1 MKSGKGVCMAKLQVL
16 GEYFNPYEAA
26 HSRFSRNDFYRE
38 SDWQTFAKRGELDN
52 YLYVMENT
60 NKLPSFEDIKNDYNY
75 DYLSTDERF
84 TLMANELQG
93 DRTNTDTERTET
105 VYNEA
110 TGAQEERTFKMSDYD
125 YTKKLL
131 KERGEYLKY
140 QDDLRIAQEEKD
152 NIHPFMK
159 FLNGLGGTL
168 GHLVIGATETVD
180 GVLSLLSTPVN
191 MIASAVTGEDKVREG
206 FETGEEGDWDN
217 ALNWRIFD
225 KIGFKDEILNW
236 EKSQS
241 PLVDMEGNYVGVGK
255 YILSIAD
262 SIGQYL
268 PAAAITIASG
278 GTLAPLANV
287 LYYGGMYGNTMNEMV
302 EDPRMSTVPTAE
314 LMINSGLRTTAEWAV
329 QKGLNKL
336 LGSSIMDNVI
346 FGETAKGVTSISG
359 TGAIQRIV
367 MDAWH
372 EGIEEVFQDL
382 ATQSIN
388 SFFGLHK
395 QQFNNYNDWSMS
407 HFADA
412 FLIGAMS
419 SLVSSSFSLAK
430 SGISDLVNRKSNTD
444 PKMNFLAKYEFKRV
458 MSDMVSQYN
467 EMVNSKNIDIE
478 TKRKITGQLYANF
491 STISKVYN
499 AMGEERFSKATSL
512 LEKLGGFKEMSDYQ
526 LTRFAE
532 GIMTRF
538 EDLRKDFVVEQV
550 AESMKK
556 AQMSNIQAV
565 VNKDTDLDELLD
577 TSDEDVKA
585 SIETIKRIYKADP
598 NVQRIVLTTDGNT
611 VVQLDNTLFVPI
623 EYAKNADGNIIL
635 KTRAEQDFVQNT
647 INAVKLKPVLNSVL
661 DIYKKVSGETNA
673 NLETAVYNLFFNS
686 NFQKVVLSIANKDI
700 YSLMAHLNDTIQS
713 ATSKSVKDDIL
724 KQRMKSALN
733 SLRVNLGIYL
743 VYQQEADLTEVVS
756 LYKGTNTIER
766 IREQRYDRDLR
777 NRVIKDGPT
786 PQDLTSLSAR
796 INSMPAS
803 QEVKGEIL
811 DKIKSDNYIVR
822 ASGMKELETFYRN
835 VYNSP
840 YDGKT
845 YLPTNSI
852 QNNIF
857 NNYLQDSGLTI
868 STITDMPA
876 TDSPIYETI
885 VNTNGKV
892 DPETV
897 LAYRRDMFKAY
908 TNYQWDFTIINGK
921 ISLEYIGKNKEYG
934 YKKFVDER
942 DNIYFNKSNR
952 ERYLVT
958 PDLTTQSYISSLL
971 NPKLDAVSRANIT
984 VTDAIYNPSY
994 LSEST
999 RNDIKSKYHVDAN
1012 PEVTFLYLRE
1022 RLLNK
1027 TRGKVSIV
1035 ATTNGTF
1042 QFVNVKPMYEAL
1054 KSKSYTIDDITED
1067 GKPLSSYVDKQ
1078 YIVGR
1083 LNDTLVMLGRY
1094 SEYDPVNNI
1103 IYIARDTPT
1112 EVSFALAHE
1121 LQHAIQVE
1129 NNLNGGLTYDWLTNS
1144 NLNAKQ
1150 RKDIVNDIKKHRP
1163 DLFKGVKDI
1172 DTMYDIAERFI
1183 YDTTGETQA
1192 YGVENQWDVNDFYP
1206 TIIKYNNDGSVNIT
1220 TPWGNHYDVASKQ
1233 MSISDYSINYDTERK
1248 IRSVISSI
1256 VKPWNEVPDYKT
1268 GIITRNGEVLFSN
1281 VTNNHDD
1288 IYNVVEQAVG
1298 VDTAEEWADNIVQI
1312 GYFDYGDS
1320 TAYNIRVGLNDITY
1334 NQRNAI
1340 IDTIDELLSRGEYV
1354 IFDNVDANINS
1365 TNYKTG
1371 KDMLK
1376 AAEDIRRANKQSDI
1390 SSAQMAPNKNIL
1402 DVPGMDKVNTWYRQN
1417 LTEMQPNS
1425 LLGLI
1430 LPDGTVGF
1438 SSDYWTHF
1446 DLQKAAT
1453 SNFNEKYVNAYNNRL
1468 VEIAINGRFGRQF
1481 FDSLSIRINGNL
1493 SLDQRESLIDFVND
1507 ALMNGSQIEIEH
1519 VPTGAYSSSDGVT
1532 DARGL
1537 LKDVI
1542 RQANASRMSMAKQ
1555 PGQYKYLTRET
1566 RDKPIGPEGN
1576 VRYKYTYEH
1585 DTYVANKDAEGTNLE
1600 YFIKKG
1606 RPIQM
1611 GKDTQQFVLKADKY
1625 RLAPE
1630 LWDMIGG
1637 DNAGTL
1643 TRTKVMDYFRNANNI
1658 NKYTFN
1664 LINECYFQNEDI
1676 KSFEKMEKYLDYK
1689 IADYY
1694 ALRGVLRRYNLTDLA
1709 YDRLTSDTVQRINEV
1724 VMKDPKL
1731 KKMYETIRNR
1741 YETYQGK
1748 PILINRKAMRVMFM
1762 KYFDGTIQSLGYIGA
1777 IGKFLAINGWNL
1789 PGEKSTTSLDQNI
1802 ANKKGGDSNTTIQD
1816 TIVDESSLEAFNETL
1831 SNMERKD
1838 MMNQILH
1845 YTADVLREKGI
1856 KYNKQELLQSVKN
1869 LSDEM
1874 LLDMYTKLQ
1883 LGDVVGHTMSKTELD
1898 KELSGEAQP
1907 IIKTPRRNYL
1917 SSIYSINSTIRRNLS
1932 PKEAD
1937 KLRDAHPDMF
1947 DDDLK
1952 VRRDLYVGKSDKEV
1966 KELRDKLR
1974 HISEDV
1980 KLGVYTSKTAENIAK
1995 SLKRWQQKYEK
2006 ERLKVISAGEKVAE
2020 AKQLRVSDHVFDI
2033 QSTVEIPSEL
2043 RAILDT
2049 TFDTF
2054 KKTEVKYLS
2063 SEDEVHMQM
2072 NATKFFD
2079 ENAER
2084 LAQLTDS
2091 DVTKIV
2097 DFYQNMMFVGEVHS
2111 EDIRRFNSFKLY
2123 VLGYLYQQGQQGL
2136 LHMSGETLAKLS
2148 NMIQAVASDAGTQL
2162 AVFRSILDKINPQK
2176 RILQSVARKSG
2187 IEFREEDIEN
2197 LIASVK
2203 TNDVKKIEN
2212 QMQAMYENGLKLYL
2226 AKKENTGKVDQ
2237 ALDAIW
2243 KFQRM
2248 AMLSSPGTWI
2258 RNIVSNIFVSAGNDI
2273 GGIIGKFFTGKKHKE
2288 GQYVI
2293 TGTQVSDATAAWVKV
2308 NFVDNGLM
2316 SLISD
2321 GVSKYDV
2328 RKSKNMDG
2336 VDIITALIRNKVET
2350 EIFNH
2355 NAFKSK
2361 GMNKVSELLFK
2372 VLSDDPW
2379 INKRTLRY
2387 FGKMLT
2393 EDKVDLSQGL
2403 TNQVMNTFAEAYTL
2417 AAWDYM
2423 HKPNVFN
2430 AIEEG
2435 IRKKTGTAGYFLW
2448 KQFLPFA
2455 SAGWNWFVEG
2465 LNYTPI
2471 GLVKAIVDFARLEKT
2486 IDKMDRLRQQGDQTP
2501 SSRFA
2506 EYLTKRNIGKGAIGT
2521 VGLIIGAL
2529 LGAAGVMGIDDEDG
2543 AVKITIGDVKVDITN
2558 VFGTSGLLMGAAMTG
2573 GLADKSDS
2581 GWSNFVKA
2589 IRNSVD
2595 VAMQDSFFADLFN
2608 MFEYQDTMFDWL
2620 ISQPIESLNT
2630 MVPNILKTFNSLL
2643 YNHKVKYS
2651 SGILYQL
2658 ESFVVNSIP
2667 GIAYAFPKKVDPYTG
2682 KVKSK
2687 YKVPF
2692 ILDLINRM
2700 SPVKIQ
2706 AYEISDVEKQAIANG
2721 IKKKELTGKYTDIGE
2736 LSNKDKQIL
2745 NEKYGELN
2753 NSSLNKLYNDQ
2764 LTVRVEMEDGTRKE
2778 LRYSQMTSTQKKSAI
2793 EKLMTDNAKLA
2804 KVYVYTKGGGKYYAT
2819 NSEWEELRKM
2829 GITLNVFKET
2839 NKLKG
2844 FN

>member
-159 FLNGLGGTL
+159 FLNGLGGAA
-168 GHLVIGATETVD
+168 GHLVVSVADAIDGALT
-180 GVLSLLSTPVN
+180 LLSTPVN
-191 MIASAVTGEDKVREG
+191 MIASGITGEDKVREG
-206 FETGEEGDWDN
+206 FETPDEGSWDN
-217 ALNWRIFD
+217 VLNWRIFD
-225 KIGFKDEILNW
+225 KMGFKDEILDW
-236 EKSQS
+236 EKSVS
-241 PLVDMEGNYVGVGK
+241 PIVDLDGNYVGIGK
-255 YILSIAD
+255 YVLSIID

-268 PAAAITIASG
+268 PAAAISIASG
-278 GTLAPLANV
+278 GTLAPLASAI
-287 LYYGGMYGNTMNEMV
+287 YFGGMFGNTMNEMV
-302 EDPRMSTVPTAE
+302 MDPRMSTVPTAE
-314 LMINSGLRTTAEWAV
+314 LMLNAGLRTTAEWAV
-329 QKGLNKL
+329 QKGLNHL
-336 LGSSIMDNVI
+336 LGSSILDNVV
-346 FGETAKGVTSISG
+346 FGSTAKAATSISG
-359 TGAIQRIV
+359 TSAVSRIL

-372 EGIEEVFQDL
+372 EGIEEVLQDV

-395 QQFNNYNDWSMS
+395 QQFNNYNDWSLS

-412 FLIGAMS
+412 FIIGALS
-419 SLVSSSFSLAK
+419 SVVSSSFSVAR
-430 SGISDLVNRKSNTD
+430 SGISDFINRKSNVD

-458 MSDMVSQYN
+458 MSDMMSQYN
-467 EMVNSKNIDIE
+467 EIISDKKIDID
-478 TKRKITGQLYANF
+478 TKRNLTGQLYANF
-491 STISKVYN
+491 SVISKVYN
-499 AMGEERFSKATSL
+499 AMGEERFNKAQQL
-512 LEKLGGFKEMSDYQ
+512 FEKLGGFKQMDDYQ

-532 GIMTRF
+532 GIMVRF
-538 EDLRKDFVVEQV
+538 DDLRKDFTANTI
-550 AESMKK
+550 AEDMKK
-556 AQMSNIQAV
+556 AQMSDIKAV
-565 VNKDTDLDELLD
+565 VDNDTDLDSI
-577 TSDEDVKA
+577 TDEDVKA
-585 SIETIKRIYKADP
+585 SLETIKRIYKADP

-611 VVQLDNTLFVPI
+611 VVQLNKTLFVPI

-635 KTRAEQDFVQNT
+635 KTRAEQDLVQNT
-647 INAVKLKPVLNSVL
+647 TKSTKLAPVLNNVL
-661 DIYKKVSGETNA
+661 DIYKRVSGESNA
-673 NLETAVYNLFFNS
+673 TIETATYNLFFNS
-686 NFQKVVLSIANKDI
+686 NFQKVLLGIANRDI
-700 YSLMAHLNDTIQS
+700 YLLMAHLQDTINT
-713 ATSKSVKDDIL
+713 ATSKSPKDDML

-733 SLRVNLGIYL
+733 ALRVNLGIYL
-743 VYQQEADLTEVVS
+743 VYQQEADLSEVVS

-766 IREQRYDRDLR
+766 IKEQRYGKDLR
-777 NRVIKDGPT
+777 NRVITDGPT
-786 PQDLTSLSAR
+786 TADLTVLAAR

-803 QEVKGEIL
+803 QDIKGAIL
-811 DKIKSDNYIVR
+811 DKIKSENSNIR

-845 YLPTNSI
+845 YMPTTSI
-852 QNNIF
+852 QNNLF

-868 STITDMPA
+868 ATITDMPA
-876 TDSPIYETI
+876 TDSDIYKTI
-885 VNTNGKV
+885 IANNGKV

-897 LAYRRDMFKAY
+897 LAYRRDMFKAF
-908 TNYQWDFTIINGK
+908 TNYRWDFTIVNGK
-921 ISLEYIGKNKEYG
+921 VSLAYIGDLNQYG
-934 YKKFVDER
+934 YKKFSNER
-942 DNIYFNKSNR
+942 ENIYFNKGNKD
-952 ERYLVT
+952 RYLVT
-958 PDLTTQSYISSLL
+958 PDLTSQSYISNLL
-971 NPKLDAVSRANIT
+971 NPKIDAVSRANIT
-984 VTDAIYNPSY
+984 VTDVIYNPLY

-999 RNDIKSKYHVDAN
+999 RNDIKSKYHVEAN
-1012 PEVTFLYLRE
+1012 PEVTFLYLRDQ
-1022 RLLNK
+1022 LLNK
-1027 TRGKVSIV
+1027 SKGETSIV
-1035 ATTNGTF
+1035 ATTDGTF
-1042 QFVNVKPMYEAL
+1042 QFVNIKPMYEAF
-1054 KSKSYTIDDITED
+1054 KSKSYTIDDISEE
-1067 GKPLSSYVDKQ
+1067 GKSLSVYVDKA
-1078 YIVGR
+1078 YITGR
-1083 LNDTLVMLGRY
+1083 LNDTIVMLGRN

-1112 EVSFALAHE
+1112 EVTFALAHE

-1129 NNLNGGLTYDWLTNS
+1129 NNLNGGLAYDWLTNS
-1144 NLNAKQ
+1144 NLTAKQ
-1150 RKDIVNDIKKHRP
+1150 KKDIVNDIKKHRP

-1206 TIIKYNNDGSVNIT
+1206 TIVKYNNDGSVNIT

-1248 IRSVISSI
+1248 IRSAISSI
-1256 VKPWNEVPDYKT
+1256 VKPWSEVPDYKT

-1281 VTNNHDD
+1281 ITNNHDD

-1298 VDTAEEWADNIVQI
+1298 VDVAEEWADNIIQI

-1334 NQRNAI
+1334 SQRNAI

-1402 DVPGMDKVNTWYRQN
+1402 DIPGMDKVNTWYRQN

-1438 SSDYWTHF
+1438 SSDYWTHL

-1453 SNFNEKYVNAYNNRL
+1453 SNFNEKYVNAYNSRL

-1493 SLDQRESLIDFVND
+1493 SFDQRESLIDFVND

-1555 PGQYKYLTRET
+1555 PGQYKYLTKET

-1643 TRTKVMDYFRNANNI
+1643 TRTKVMDYFRNSDNM

-1731 KKMYETIRNR
+1731 KKMYKTIRNR
-1741 YETYQGK
+1741 YETYQGQ

-1845 YTADVLREKGI
+1845 YTADVLREKGV
-1856 KYNKQELLQSVKN
+1856 KYNKQELLQSVRN

-1898 KELSGEAQP
+1898 EEFSGEAQP
-1907 IIKTPRRNYL
+1907 IVKTPRKNYL

-1932 PKEAD
+1932 PKEAA
-1937 KLRDAHPDMF
+1937 KLRDVHPDMF

-1980 KLGVYTSKTAENIAK
+1980 KLGVYTSKAAENIAK
-1995 SLKRWQQKYEK
+1995 SLKRWQQKYER
-2006 ERLKVISAGEKVAE
+2006 ERLKAISAGEKVAE

-2084 LAQLTDS
+2084 LAQLTDG

-2148 NMIQAVASDAGTQL
+2148 NMIQSVASDAGTQL

-2203 TNDVKKIEN
+2203 TNDVRKIEN

-2226 AKKENTGKVDQ
+2226 AKKENVGKVDK

-2258 RNIVSNIFVSAGNDI
+2258 RNIVSNTFVSAGNDI

-2293 TGTQVSDATAAWVKV
+2293 TGTQVSDATAAWVKA

-2328 RKSKNMDG
+2328 RKSKGMDG

-2350 EIFNH
+2350 EIFNR

-2430 AIEEG
+2430 AIEDG

-2455 SAGWNWFVEG
+2455 SAGWNWFIEG
-2465 LNYTPI
+2465 LKYTPI

-2573 GLADKSDS
+2573 GLTDKSES

-2589 IRNSVD
+2589 IGNSVD

-2620 ISQPIESLNT
+2620 ISQPVESLNT

-2706 AYEISDVEKQAIANG
+2706 AYEISDIEKQAIANG
-2721 IKKKELTGKYTDIGE
+2721 VKKKELTGKYTDIGE
-2736 LSNKDKQIL
+2736 LSNKDKQAL

-2753 NSSLNKLYNDQ
+2753 NSSLKKLYNNQ

-2778 LRYSQMTSTQKKSAI
+2778 LLYSQMTSTQKKSAI

-2804 KVYVYTKGGGKYYAT
+2804 KVYVYTKSGGKYYAT
-2819 NSEWEELRKM
+2819 NSEWEELRKI

-2844 FN
+2844 FK

>member
-1 MKSGKGVCMAKLQVL
+1 MAKLQVL

-159 FLNGLGGTL
+159 FLNGLGGAA
-168 GHLVIGATETVD
+168 GHLVVSVADAIDGALT
-180 GVLSLLSTPVN
+180 LLSTPVN
-191 MIASAVTGEDKVREG
+191 MIASGITGEDKVREG
-206 FETGEEGDWDN
+206 FETPDEGSWDN
-217 ALNWRIFD
+217 VLNWRIFD
-225 KIGFKDEILNW
+225 KMGFKDEILDW
-236 EKSQS
+236 EKSVS
-241 PLVDMEGNYVGVGK
+241 PIVDLDGNYVGIGK
-255 YILSIAD
+255 YVLSIID

-268 PAAAITIASG
+268 PAAAISIASG
-278 GTLAPLANV
+278 GTLAPLASAI
-287 LYYGGMYGNTMNEMV
+287 YFGGMFGNTMNEMV
-302 EDPRMSTVPTAE
+302 MDPRMSTVPTAE
-314 LMINSGLRTTAEWAV
+314 LMLNAGLRTTAEWAV
-329 QKGLNKL
+329 QKGLNHL
-336 LGSSIMDNVI
+336 LGSSILDNVV
-346 FGETAKGVTSISG
+346 FGSTAKAATSISG
-359 TGAIQRIV
+359 TSAVSRIL

-372 EGIEEVFQDL
+372 EGIEEVLQDV

-395 QQFNNYNDWSMS
+395 QQFNNYNDWSLS

-412 FLIGAMS
+412 FIIGALS
-419 SLVSSSFSLAK
+419 SVVSSSFSVAR
-430 SGISDLVNRKSNTD
+430 SGISDFINRKSNVD

-458 MSDMVSQYN
+458 MSDMMSQYN
-467 EMVNSKNIDIE
+467 EIISDKKIDID
-478 TKRKITGQLYANF
+478 TKRNLTGQLYANF
-491 STISKVYN
+491 SVISKVYN
-499 AMGEERFSKATSL
+499 AMGEERFNKAQQL
-512 LEKLGGFKEMSDYQ
+512 FEKLGGFKQMDDYQ

-532 GIMTRF
+532 GIMVRF
-538 EDLRKDFVVEQV
+538 DDLRKDFTANTI
-550 AESMKK
+550 AEDMKK
-556 AQMSNIQAV
+556 AQMSDIKAV
-565 VNKDTDLDELLD
+565 VDNDTDLDSI
-577 TSDEDVKA
+577 TDEDVKA
-585 SIETIKRIYKADP
+585 SLETIKRIYKADP

-611 VVQLDNTLFVPI
+611 VVQLNKTLFVPI

-635 KTRAEQDFVQNT
+635 KTRAEQDLVQNT
-647 INAVKLKPVLNSVL
+647 TKSTKLAPVLNNVL
-661 DIYKKVSGETNA
+661 DIYKRVSGESNA
-673 NLETAVYNLFFNS
+673 TIETATYNLFFNS
-686 NFQKVVLSIANKDI
+686 NFQKVLLGIANRDI
-700 YSLMAHLNDTIQS
+700 YLLMAHLQDTINT
-713 ATSKSVKDDIL
+713 ATSKSPKDDML

-733 SLRVNLGIYL
+733 ALRVNLGIYL
-743 VYQQEADLTEVVS
+743 VYQQEADLSEVVS

-766 IREQRYDRDLR
+766 IKEQRYGKDLR
-777 NRVIKDGPT
+777 NRVITDGPT
-786 PQDLTSLSAR
+786 TADLTVLAAR

-803 QEVKGEIL
+803 QDIKGAIL
-811 DKIKSDNYIVR
+811 DKIKSENSNIR

-845 YLPTNSI
+845 YMPTTSI
-852 QNNIF
+852 QNNLF

-868 STITDMPA
+868 ATITDMPA
-876 TDSPIYETI
+876 TDSDIYKTI
-885 VNTNGKV
+885 IANNGKV

-897 LAYRRDMFKAY
+897 LAYRRDMFKAF
-908 TNYQWDFTIINGK
+908 TNYRWDFTIVNGK
-921 ISLEYIGKNKEYG
+921 VSLAYIGDLNQYG
-934 YKKFVDER
+934 YKKFSNER
-942 DNIYFNKSNR
+942 ENIYFNKGNKD
-952 ERYLVT
+952 RYLVT
-958 PDLTTQSYISSLL
+958 PDLTSQSYISNLL
-971 NPKLDAVSRANIT
+971 NPKIDAVSRANIT
-984 VTDAIYNPSY
+984 VTDVIYNPLY

-999 RNDIKSKYHVDAN
+999 RNDIKSKYHVEAN
-1012 PEVTFLYLRE
+1012 PEVTFLYLRDQ
-1022 RLLNK
+1022 LLNK
-1027 TRGKVSIV
+1027 SKGETSIV
-1035 ATTNGTF
+1035 ATTDGTF
-1042 QFVNVKPMYEAL
+1042 QFVNIKPMYEAF
-1054 KSKSYTIDDITED
+1054 KSKSYTIDDISEE
-1067 GKPLSSYVDKQ
+1067 GKSLSVYVDKA
-1078 YIVGR
+1078 YITGR
-1083 LNDTLVMLGRY
+1083 LNDTIVMLGRN

-1112 EVSFALAHE
+1112 EVTFALAHE

-1129 NNLNGGLTYDWLTNS
+1129 NNLNGGLAYDWLTNS
-1144 NLNAKQ
+1144 NLTAKQ
-1150 RKDIVNDIKKHRP
+1150 KKDIVNDIKKHRP

-1206 TIIKYNNDGSVNIT
+1206 TIVKYNNDGSVNIT

-1248 IRSVISSI
+1248 IRSAISSI
-1256 VKPWNEVPDYKT
+1256 VKPWSEVPDYKT

-1281 VTNNHDD
+1281 ITNNHDD

-1298 VDTAEEWADNIVQI
+1298 VDVAEEWADNIIQI

-1334 NQRNAI
+1334 SQRNAI

-1402 DVPGMDKVNTWYRQN
+1402 DIPGMDKVNTWYRQN

-1438 SSDYWTHF
+1438 SSDYWTHL

-1453 SNFNEKYVNAYNNRL
+1453 SNFNEKYVNAYNSRL

-1493 SLDQRESLIDFVND
+1493 SFDQRESLIDFVND

-1555 PGQYKYLTRET
+1555 PGQYKYLTKET

-1643 TRTKVMDYFRNANNI
+1643 TRTKVMDYFRNSDNM

-1731 KKMYETIRNR
+1731 KKMYKTIRNR
-1741 YETYQGK
+1741 YETYQGQ

-1845 YTADVLREKGI
+1845 YTADVLREKGV
-1856 KYNKQELLQSVKN
+1856 KYNKQELLQSVRN

-1898 KELSGEAQP
+1898 EEFSGEAQP
-1907 IIKTPRRNYL
+1907 IVKTPRKNYL

-1932 PKEAD
+1932 PKEAA
-1937 KLRDAHPDMF
+1937 KLRDVHPDMF

-1980 KLGVYTSKTAENIAK
+1980 KLGVYTSKAAENIAK
-1995 SLKRWQQKYEK
+1995 SLKRWQQKYER
-2006 ERLKVISAGEKVAE
+2006 ERLKAISAGEKVAE

-2084 LAQLTDS
+2084 LAQLTDG

-2148 NMIQAVASDAGTQL
+2148 NMIQSVASDAGTQL

-2187 IEFREEDIEN
+2187 IEFRKEDIEN

-2203 TNDVKKIEN
+2203 TNDVRKIEN

-2226 AKKENTGKVDQ
+2226 AKKENVGKVDK

-2258 RNIVSNIFVSAGNDI
+2258 RNIVSNTFVSAGNDI

-2293 TGTQVSDATAAWVKV
+2293 TGTQVSDATAAWVKA

-2328 RKSKNMDG
+2328 RKSKGMDG

-2350 EIFNH
+2350 EIFNR

-2430 AIEEG
+2430 AIEDG

-2455 SAGWNWFVEG
+2455 SAGWNWFIEG
-2465 LNYTPI
+2465 LKYTPI

-2573 GLADKSDS
+2573 GLTDKSES

-2589 IRNSVD
+2589 IGNSVD

-2620 ISQPIESLNT
+2620 ISQPVESLNT

-2706 AYEISDVEKQAIANG
+2706 AYEISDIEKQAIANG
-2721 IKKKELTGKYTDIGE
+2721 VKKKELTGKYTDIGE
-2736 LSNKDKQIL
+2736 LSNKDKQAL

-2753 NSSLNKLYNDQ
+2753 NSSLKKLYNNQ

-2778 LRYSQMTSTQKKSAI
+2778 LLYSQMTSTQKKSAI

-2804 KVYVYTKGGGKYYAT
+2804 KVYVYTKSGGKYYAT
-2819 NSEWEELRKM
+2819 NSEWEELRKI

-2844 FN
+2844 FK

>member
-159 FLNGLGGTL
+159 FLNGLGGAA
-168 GHLVIGATETVD
+168 GHLVVSVADAIDGALT
-180 GVLSLLSTPVN
+180 LLSTPVN
-191 MIASAVTGEDKVREG
+191 MIASGITGEDKVREG
-206 FETGEEGDWDN
+206 FETPDEGSWDN

-225 KIGFKDEILNW
+225 KLGFKDEILDW
-236 EKSQS
+236 EKSVS
-241 PLVDMEGNYVGVGK
+241 PIVDLDGNYVGIGK
-255 YILSIAD
+255 YILSIVD

-268 PAAAITIASG
+268 PAAAISIASG
-278 GTLAPLANV
+278 GTLAPLASAI
-287 LYYGGMYGNTMNEMV
+287 YFGGMFGNTMNEMV
-302 EDPRMSTVPTAE
+302 MDPRMSTVPTAE
-314 LMINSGLRTTAEWAV
+314 LMLNAGLRTTAEWAV
-329 QKGLNKL
+329 QKGLNHL
-336 LGSSIMDNVI
+336 LGSSILDNVV
-346 FGETAKGVTSISG
+346 FGSTAKAATSISG
-359 TGAIQRIV
+359 TSAVSRIL

-372 EGIEEVFQDL
+372 EGIEEVLQDV

-395 QQFNNYNDWSMS
+395 QQFNNYNDWSLS

-412 FLIGAMS
+412 FIIGALS
-419 SLVSSSFSLAK
+419 SVVSSSFSVAR
-430 SGISDLVNRKSNTD
+430 SGISDFVNRKSNVD

-458 MSDMVSQYN
+458 MSDMMSQYN
-467 EMVNSKNIDIE
+467 EIISDKKIDID
-478 TKRKITGQLYANF
+478 TKRNLTGQLYANF
-491 STISKVYN
+491 SVISKVYN
-499 AMGEERFSKATSL
+499 AMGEERFNKAQQL
-512 LEKLGGFKEMSDYQ
+512 FEKLGGFKQMDDYQ

-532 GIMTRF
+532 GIMVRF
-538 EDLRKDFVVEQV
+538 DDLRKDFTANTI
-550 AESMKK
+550 AEDMKK
-556 AQMSNIQAV
+556 AQMSDIKAV
-565 VNKDTDLDELLD
+565 VDNDTDLDSI
-577 TSDEDVKA
+577 TDEDVKA
-585 SIETIKRIYKADP
+585 SLETIKRIYKADP

-611 VVQLDNTLFVPI
+611 VVQLNKTLFVPI

-635 KTRAEQDFVQNT
+635 KTRAEQDLVQNT
-647 INAVKLKPVLNSVL
+647 TKSTKLAPVLNNVL
-661 DIYKKVSGETNA
+661 DIYKRVSGESNA
-673 NLETAVYNLFFNS
+673 TIETATYNLFFNS
-686 NFQKVVLSIANKDI
+686 NFQKVLLGIANRDI
-700 YSLMAHLNDTIQS
+700 YLLMAHLQDTINT
-713 ATSKSVKDDIL
+713 ATSKSPKDDML

-733 SLRVNLGIYL
+733 ALRVNLGIYL
-743 VYQQEADLTEVVS
+743 VYQQEADLSEVVS

-766 IREQRYDRDLR
+766 IKEQRYGKDLR
-777 NRVIKDGPT
+777 NRVITDGPT
-786 PQDLTSLSAR
+786 TADLTVLAAR

-803 QEVKGEIL
+803 QDIKGAIL
-811 DKIKSDNYIVR
+811 DKIKSENSNIR

-845 YLPTNSI
+845 YMPTTSI
-852 QNNIF
+852 QNNLF

-868 STITDMPA
+868 ATITDMPA
-876 TDSPIYETI
+876 TDSDIYKTI
-885 VNTNGKV
+885 IANNGKV

-897 LAYRRDMFKAY
+897 LAYRRDMFKAF
-908 TNYQWDFTIINGK
+908 TNYRWDFTIVNGK
-921 ISLEYIGKNKEYG
+921 VSLAYIGDLNQYG
-934 YKKFVDER
+934 YKKFSSER
-942 DNIYFNKSNR
+942 ENIYFNKGNKD
-952 ERYLVT
+952 RYLVT
-958 PDLTTQSYISSLL
+958 PDLTSQSYISNLL
-971 NPKLDAVSRANIT
+971 NPKIDAVSRANIT
-984 VTDAIYNPSY
+984 VTDVIYNPLY

-999 RNDIKSKYHVDAN
+999 RNDIKSKYHVEAN
-1012 PEVTFLYLRE
+1012 PEVTFLYLRDQ
-1022 RLLNK
+1022 LLNK
-1027 TRGKVSIV
+1027 SKGETSIV
-1035 ATTNGTF
+1035 ATTDGTF
-1042 QFVNVKPMYEAL
+1042 QFVNIKPMYEAF
-1054 KSKSYTIDDITED
+1054 KSKSYTIDDISEE
-1067 GKPLSSYVDKQ
+1067 GKSLSVYVDKA
-1078 YIVGR
+1078 YITGR
-1083 LNDTLVMLGRY
+1083 LNDTIVMLGRN

-1112 EVSFALAHE
+1112 EVTFALAHE

-1129 NNLNGGLTYDWLTNS
+1129 NNLNGGLAYDWLTNS
-1144 NLNAKQ
+1144 NLTAKQ
-1150 RKDIVNDIKKHRP
+1150 KKDIVNDIKKHRP

-1206 TIIKYNNDGSVNIT
+1206 TIVKYNNDGSVNIT

-1248 IRSVISSI
+1248 IRSAISSI
-1256 VKPWNEVPDYKT
+1256 VKPWSEVPDYKT

-1281 VTNNHDD
+1281 ITNNHDD

-1298 VDTAEEWADNIVQI
+1298 VDVAEEWADNIIQI

-1334 NQRNAI
+1334 SQRNAI

-1402 DVPGMDKVNTWYRQN
+1402 DIPGMDKVNTWYRQN

-1438 SSDYWTHF
+1438 SSDYWTHL

-1453 SNFNEKYVNAYNNRL
+1453 SNFNEKYVNAYNSRL

-1493 SLDQRESLIDFVND
+1493 SFDQRESLIDFVND

-1555 PGQYKYLTRET
+1555 PGQYKYLTKET

-1643 TRTKVMDYFRNANNI
+1643 TRTKVMDYFRNSDNM

-1731 KKMYETIRNR
+1731 KKMYKTIRNR
-1741 YETYQGK
+1741 YETYQGQ

-1845 YTADVLREKGI
+1845 YTADVLREKGV
-1856 KYNKQELLQSVKN
+1856 KYNKQELLQSVRN

-1898 KELSGEAQP
+1898 EEFSGEAQP
-1907 IIKTPRRNYL
+1907 IVKTPRKNYL

-1932 PKEAD
+1932 PKEAA
-1937 KLRDAHPDMF
+1937 KLRDVHPDMF

-1980 KLGVYTSKTAENIAK
+1980 KLGVYTSKAAENIAK
-1995 SLKRWQQKYEK
+1995 SLKRWQQKYER
-2006 ERLKVISAGEKVAE
+2006 ERLKAISAGEKVAE

-2084 LAQLTDS
+2084 LAQLTDG

-2148 NMIQAVASDAGTQL
+2148 NMIQSVASDAGTQL

-2203 TNDVKKIEN
+2203 TNDVRKIEN

-2226 AKKENTGKVDQ
+2226 AKKENVGKVDK

-2258 RNIVSNIFVSAGNDI
+2258 RNIVSNTFVSAGNDI

-2293 TGTQVSDATAAWVKV
+2293 TGTQVSDATAAWVKA

-2328 RKSKNMDG
+2328 RKSKGMDG

-2350 EIFNH
+2350 EIFNR

-2430 AIEEG
+2430 AIEDG

-2455 SAGWNWFVEG
+2455 SAGWNWFIEG
-2465 LNYTPI
+2465 LKYTPI

-2573 GLADKSDS
+2573 GLTDKSES

-2589 IRNSVD
+2589 IGNSVD

-2620 ISQPIESLNT
+2620 ISQPVESLNT

-2706 AYEISDVEKQAIANG
+2706 AYEISDIEKQAIANG
-2721 IKKKELTGKYTDIGE
+2721 VKKKELTGKYTDIGE
-2736 LSNKDKQIL
+2736 LSNKDKQAL

-2753 NSSLNKLYNDQ
+2753 NSSLKKLYNNQ

-2778 LRYSQMTSTQKKSAI
+2778 LLYSQMTSTQKKSAI

-2804 KVYVYTKGGGKYYAT
+2804 KVYVYTKSGGKYYAT
-2819 NSEWEELRKM
+2819 NSEWEELRKI

-2844 FN
+2844 FK

>member
-52 YLYVMENT
+52 YLYIMENT

-110 TGAQEERTFKMSDYD
+110 TGTQEERTFKMSDYD

-159 FLNGLGGTL
+159 FLNGLGGAA
-168 GHLVIGATETVD
+168 GHLVVSVADAIDGALT
-180 GVLSLLSTPVN
+180 LLSTPVN
-191 MIASAVTGEDKVREG
+191 MIASGITGEDKVREG
-206 FETGEEGDWDN
+206 FETADEGSWDN
-217 ALNWRIFD
+217 VLNWRIFD
-225 KIGFKDEILNW
+225 KMGFKDEILDW
-236 EKSQS
+236 EKSVS
-241 PLVDMEGNYVGVGK
+241 PIVDLDGNYVGIGK
-255 YILSIAD
+255 YILSIVD

-268 PAAAITIASG
+268 PAAAISIASG
-278 GTLAPLANV
+278 GTLAPLASAI
-287 LYYGGMYGNTMNEMV
+287 YFGGMFGNTMNEMV
-302 EDPRMSTVPTAE
+302 MDPCMSTVPTAE
-314 LMINSGLRTTAEWAV
+314 LMLNAGLRTTAEWAV
-329 QKGLNKL
+329 QKGLNHL
-336 LGSSIMDNVI
+336 LGSSILDNVV
-346 FGETAKGVTSISG
+346 FGSTAKAATSISG
-359 TGAIQRIV
+359 TSAVSRIL

-372 EGIEEVFQDL
+372 EGIEEVLQDV

-395 QQFNNYNDWSMS
+395 QQFNNYNDWSLS

-412 FLIGAMS
+412 FIIGALS
-419 SLVSSSFSLAK
+419 SVVSSSFSVAR
-430 SGISDLVNRKSNTD
+430 SGISDFVNRKSNVD

-458 MSDMVSQYN
+458 MSDMMSQYN
-467 EMVNSKNIDIE
+467 EIISDKKIDID
-478 TKRKITGQLYANF
+478 TKRNLTGQLYANF
-491 STISKVYN
+491 SVISKVYN
-499 AMGEERFSKATSL
+499 AMGEERFNKAQQL
-512 LEKLGGFKEMSDYQ
+512 FEKLGGFKQMDDYQ

-532 GIMTRF
+532 GIMVRF
-538 EDLRKDFVVEQV
+538 DDLRKDFTANTI
-550 AESMKK
+550 AEDMKK
-556 AQMSNIQAV
+556 AQMSDIKAV
-565 VNKDTDLDELLD
+565 VDNDTDLDSI
-577 TSDEDVKA
+577 TDEDVKA
-585 SIETIKRIYKADP
+585 SLETIKRIYKADP

-611 VVQLDNTLFVPI
+611 VVQLNKTLFVPI

-635 KTRAEQDFVQNT
+635 KTRAEQDLVQNT
-647 INAVKLKPVLNSVL
+647 TKSTKLAPVLNNVL
-661 DIYKKVSGETNA
+661 DIYKRVSGESNA
-673 NLETAVYNLFFNS
+673 TIETATYNLFFNS
-686 NFQKVVLSIANKDI
+686 NFQKVLLGIANRDI
-700 YSLMAHLNDTIQS
+700 YLLMAHLQDTINT
-713 ATSKSVKDDIL
+713 ATSKSPKDDML

-733 SLRVNLGIYL
+733 ALRVNLGIYL
-743 VYQQEADLTEVVS
+743 VYQQEADLSEVVS

-766 IREQRYDRDLR
+766 IKEQRYGKDLR
-777 NRVIKDGPT
+777 NRVITDGPT
-786 PQDLTSLSAR
+786 TADLTVLAAR

-803 QEVKGEIL
+803 QDIKGAIL
-811 DKIKSDNYIVR
+811 DKIKSENSNIR

-845 YLPTNSI
+845 YMPTTSI
-852 QNNIF
+852 QNNLF

-868 STITDMPA
+868 ATITDMPA
-876 TDSPIYETI
+876 TDSDIYKTI
-885 VNTNGKV
+885 IANNGKV

-897 LAYRRDMFKAY
+897 LAYRRDMFKAF
-908 TNYQWDFTIINGK
+908 TNYRWDFTIVNGK
-921 ISLEYIGKNKEYG
+921 VSLAYIGDLNQYG
-934 YKKFVDER
+934 YKKFSSER
-942 DNIYFNKSNR
+942 ENIYFNKGNKD
-952 ERYLVT
+952 RYLVT
-958 PDLTTQSYISSLL
+958 PDLTSQSYISNLL
-971 NPKLDAVSRANIT
+971 NPKIDAVSRANIT
-984 VTDAIYNPSY
+984 VTDVIYNPLY

-999 RNDIKSKYHVDAN
+999 RNDIKSKYHVEAN
-1012 PEVTFLYLRE
+1012 PEVTFLYLRDQ
-1022 RLLNK
+1022 LLNK
-1027 TRGKVSIV
+1027 SKGETSIV
-1035 ATTNGTF
+1035 ATTDGTF
-1042 QFVNVKPMYEAL
+1042 QFVNIKPMYEAF
-1054 KSKSYTIDDITED
+1054 KSKSYTIDDISEE
-1067 GKPLSSYVDKQ
+1067 GKSLSVYVDKA
-1078 YIVGR
+1078 YITGR
-1083 LNDTLVMLGRY
+1083 LNDTIVMLGRN

-1112 EVSFALAHE
+1112 EVTFALAHE

-1129 NNLNGGLTYDWLTNS
+1129 NNLNGGLAYDWLTNS
-1144 NLNAKQ
+1144 NLTAKQ
-1150 RKDIVNDIKKHRP
+1150 KKDIVNDIKKHRP

-1206 TIIKYNNDGSVNIT
+1206 TIVKYNNDGSVNIT

-1248 IRSVISSI
+1248 IRSAISSI
-1256 VKPWNEVPDYKT
+1256 VKPWSEVPDYKT

-1281 VTNNHDD
+1281 ITNNHDD

-1298 VDTAEEWADNIVQI
+1298 VDVAEEWADNIIQI

-1334 NQRNAI
+1334 SQRNAI

-1402 DVPGMDKVNTWYRQN
+1402 DIPGMDKVNTWYRQN

-1438 SSDYWTHF
+1438 SSDYWTHL

-1453 SNFNEKYVNAYNNRL
+1453 SNFNEKYVNAYNSRL

-1493 SLDQRESLIDFVND
+1493 SFDQRESLIDFVND

-1555 PGQYKYLTRET
+1555 PGQYKYLTKET

-1643 TRTKVMDYFRNANNI
+1643 TRTKVMDYFRNSDNM

-1709 YDRLTSDTVQRINEV
+1709 YDRLTFDTVQRINEV

-1731 KKMYETIRNR
+1731 KKMYKTIRNR
-1741 YETYQGK
+1741 YETYQGQ

-1874 LLDMYTKLQ
+1874 LLDMYIKLQ

-2336 VDIITALIRNKVET
+2336 VDIITALIHNKVET

-2393 EDKVDLSQGL
+2393 EDKVNLSQGL

-2558 VFGTSGLLMGAAMTG
+2558 VFGTSGLLMGAAMTS